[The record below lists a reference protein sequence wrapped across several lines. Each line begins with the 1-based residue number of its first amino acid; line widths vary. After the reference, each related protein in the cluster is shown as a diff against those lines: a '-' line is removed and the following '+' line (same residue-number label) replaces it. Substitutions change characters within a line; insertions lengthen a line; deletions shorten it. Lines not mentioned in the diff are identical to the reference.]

1 MSPPSPLTLKRIED
15 GGIEMNPVTQ
25 GSPYVKISRKLSIVS
40 EQGEGSVVPA
50 KAWVQTFV
58 AKNRILMV
66 LCVVGVLTGVINGLA
81 IWLVTV
87 GSKAQARLLLL
98 PSGHGVAWFII
109 TTAGMCALS
118 ALITKTGGLAATF
131 GSGMP
136 EVKTLLVND
145 FLPHEY
151 PLLVSPKILLLRL
164 LSNISAVLSGLG
176 IGMAGPLV
184 HVSVSTA
191 YCVVHYIPFFRK
203 LEENPAVMKQIF
215 AAAATVGL
223 STVFNAP
230 VGGLL
235 FSVEVTSTYYLIS
248 NYWRSFMA
256 STIGA
261 VMFDIVLKGRQGS
274 YRLYQVPTFLNPYE
288 SWEFIMFFLI
298 GIVTGVMAY
307 LYLQMHQRWFL
318 FVKPHV
324 TKHPIFTAA
333 LGGAVS
339 ALLIWAVGAY
349 SMKGVTGGVIVSNL
363 FKSASI
369 SDMQTSYSDVSP
381 IGGLFASFFV
391 RWFLTLLGTTLRISA
406 GIFVPMLTLGA
417 LIGRIFGQILQE
429 IIPMKGSIYLG
440 GYAMVGAAGM
450 VAGTTHTI
458 SAAIIVVELSG
469 ELDMLVPCLIA
480 AVISSGITK
489 MISLSLYDQGM
500 INKGLESFELL
511 LKSGGSSQTAGEI
524 MDQGCIHVTNK
535 CRVRDLVTL
544 LEDDKQQ
551 SIFPIISDEDG
562 RVLQGSVGRKEIF
575 LFVKRVFEKQS
586 LMANLRALLPVDCEK
601 EDGKKKKRRVS
612 LSPSIAGGFASL
624 GRSLSM
630 ERIPTPV
637 ASPAQGGFFSRLFP
651 QRPFS
656 STAAA
661 SEGKEDGHNRLSTI
675 SDDAG
680 DVGEAGGYPPSEG
693 SRTDEVKPAK
703 SPRNNSPLPTVK
715 SEINLSPEL
724 QAALALDTD
733 TPETVTPG
741 QAGLVGLAAVNPSR
755 LEFVLNTKVNLA
767 EQALLPINGFPYTA
781 LSHTTM
787 DQLYVLFEMVHV
799 SCVFVVDEGKS
810 LQGIISK
817 KALLKNIKSK
827 GNVK

>member
-349 SMKGVTGGVIVSNL
+349 SMKGVTGGVIVHDL
-363 FKSASI
+363 FQKGLI
-369 SDMQTSYSDVSP
+369 SELNTYDNVSP
-381 IGGLFASFFV
+381 IGGLIAALLV
-391 RWFLTLLGTTLRISA
+391 RVLLTLLGTTLRISA
-406 GIFVPMLTLGA
+406 GVFVPMLTLGA
-417 LIGRIFGQILQE
+417 LIGRIYGQILQDMVTE
-429 IIPMKGSIYLG
+429 KGLIYLG

-450 VAGTTHTI
+450 VSGTTHTI
-458 SAAIIVVELSG
+458 SAALIVVELTG
-469 ELDMLVPCLIA
+469 ELDMMVPCLIA
-480 AVISSGITK
+480 AVVSSGITK
-489 MISLSLYDQGM
+489 LISLSLYDQGM
-500 INKGLESFELL
+500 VNKGLESFELL
-511 LKSGGSSQTAGEI
+511 MKSGGSYHSAGDI
-524 MDQGCIHVTNK
+524 MDPGCIHVTNK
-535 CRVRDLVTL
+535 CVIYDLVTL
-544 LEDDKQQ
+544 LEDEKRQ
-551 SIFPIISDEDG
+551 SIFPLVSDDEA
-562 RVLQGSVGRKEIF
+562 RVLQGSLSRREIF
-575 LFVKRVFEKQS
+575 LFVRRIFEKQQ
-586 LMANLRALLPVDCEK
+586 LMANLQKLLPLDCEK
-601 EDGKKKKRRVS
+601 EDQRRARARQQALMKNNPNSMSKVLWRSVS
-612 LSPSIAGGFASL
+612 LDKEQGDTEGGF
-624 GRSLSM
+624 LS
-630 ERIPTPV
+630 RIGNNRPTFGSFSSDKDEGGVKV
-637 ASPAQGGFFSRLFP
+637 ASEDSRIDDGDGENPDSSMSQGVKWFS
-651 QRPFS
+651 
-656 STAAA
+656 
-661 SEGKEDGHNRLSTI
+661 
-675 SDDAG
+675 
-680 DVGEAGGYPPSEG
+680 
-693 SRTDEVKPAK
+693 
-703 SPRNNSPLPTVK
+703 
-715 SEINLSPEL
+715 NLSSDL
-724 QAALALDTD
+724 QAALALSPPPSTTSASSMPGNTVQ
-733 TPETVTPG
+733 TPAE
-741 QAGLVGLAAVNPSR
+741 AAECQKRVDFI
-755 LEFVLNTKVNLA
+755 LDMKVNLA
-767 EQALLPINGFPYTA
+767 EEATLPINGFPYTA

>member
-417 LIGRIFGQILQE
+417 LIGRIFGQVVLIREAYVTKHPIFTAALGGAVSALL
-429 IIPMKGSIYLG
+429 IWAVGAYSMKGVTGGVIVSNLFKSASISDMQTSYSDVSPIGGLFASFFVRWFLTLLGTTLRISAGIFVPMLTLGALIGRIFGQVVLIREAYVTKHPIFTAALG
-440 GYAMVGAAGM
+440 GAVSALLIWAVGAYSMKGVTGGVIVSNLFKSASISDMQTSYSDVSPIGGLFASFF
-450 VAGTTHTI
+450 VRWFLTLLGTTLRI
-458 SAAIIVVELSG
+458 SAGIFVPMLTLGALIGRIFGQVVLIREAYVTKHPIFTAALGGAVSALLIWAVGAYSMKGVTGGVIVSNLFKSASIS
-469 ELDMLVPCLIA
+469 DMQTSYSDVSPI
-480 AVISSGITK
+480 G
-489 MISLSLYDQGM
+489 
-500 INKGLESFELL
+500 GLFASFF
-511 LKSGGSSQTAGEI
+511 
-524 MDQGCIHVTNK
+524 
-535 CRVRDLVTL
+535 VRWFLTL
-544 LEDDKQQ
+544 LGTTLRI
-551 SIFPIISDEDG
+551 SAGIFVPMLTLGALIG
-562 RVLQGSVGRKEIF
+562 RIFGQVVLIREASRDQAPD
-575 LFVKRVFEKQS
+575 LHCC
-586 LMANLRALLPVDCEK
+586 L
-601 EDGKKKKRRVS
+601 
-612 LSPSIAGGFASL
+612 GGC
-624 GRSLSM
+624 G
-630 ERIPTPV
+630 EC
-637 ASPAQGGFFSRLFP
+637 
-651 QRPFS
+651 
-656 STAAA
+656 AA
-661 SEGKEDGHNRLSTI
+661 D
-675 SDDAG
+675 
-680 DVGEAGGYPPSEG
+680 
-693 SRTDEVKPAK
+693 
-703 SPRNNSPLPTVK
+703 
-715 SEINLSPEL
+715 
-724 QAALALDTD
+724 
-733 TPETVTPG
+733 
-741 QAGLVGLAAVNPSR
+741 
-755 LEFVLNTKVNLA
+755 
-767 EQALLPINGFPYTA
+767 
-781 LSHTTM
+781 TTM

-817 KALLKNIKSK
+817 KA
-827 GNVK
+827 